1 MENYLAIKKNEI
13 LAFAIVCVDL
23 EGIILSEISQTK
35 INTIYFTYLWNLKN
49 KINEQTKQKQTHR
62 YREQTDGC
70 QMGGGLGAG

>member
-13 LAFAIVCVDL
+13 LAFAITCVDL